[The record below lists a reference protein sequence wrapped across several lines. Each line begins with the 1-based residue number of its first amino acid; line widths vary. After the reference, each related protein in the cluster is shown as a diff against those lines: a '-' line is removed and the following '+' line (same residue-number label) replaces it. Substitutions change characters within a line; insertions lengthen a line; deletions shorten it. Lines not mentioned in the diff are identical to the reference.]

1 MDTPPEDTTDEQLSD
16 LMADPDTIGQSDT
29 NEDTQAGSVEV
40 GIPPQLNQE
49 GNEVDSSEE
58 SFSINDFDEDFHA
71 DTPPSQEVEKEASV
85 DFPDEEAEIA
95 DSKED
100 QQNPIIEKSN
110 KPNSSQNGNGD
121 GDVAQFRQTL
131 ASLSRQL
138 ELDRL
143 AFLHKSLQDSGEQLP
158 SLNEIAS
165 DITGK
170 RLIKPS
176 GDLDQY
182 GKRPAARLEGWLSG
196 LSFGVSK
203 RAKKFSK

>member
-1 MDTPPEDTTDEQLSD
+1 MDTPPEDTTDEQLAD
-16 LMADPDTIGQSDT
+16 LIADPDTTDQSDA
-29 NEDTQAGSVEV
+29 NEDVSAGSVEV
-40 GIPPQLNQE
+40 GIPPQLNQD
-49 GNEVDSSEE
+49 GDGVDSSEE

-71 DTPPSQEVEKEASV
+71 DKPPSQDVEKEASV
-85 DFPDEEAEIA
+85 DLPDEEVENA
-95 DSKED
+95 DSTED
-100 QQNPIIEKSN
+100 HKSPIIENNN
-110 KPNSSQNGNGD
+110 KPNSSQNGD

>member
-1 MDTPPEDTTDEQLSD
+1 MDTPPEDTTDEQLAD
-16 LMADPDTIGQSDT
+16 LIADPDTVDQSDAI
-29 NEDTQAGSVEV
+29 EDISAGSVEV

-49 GNEVDSSEE
+49 GDGVDSSEE

-85 DFPDEEAEIA
+85 DLPVEEAEIA
-95 DSKED
+95 DSAED
-100 QQNPIIEKSN
+100 QQNPIIENSN
-110 KPNSSQNGNGD
+110 KPNSSQNGD

-170 RLIKPS
+170 ILIKPS

>member
-1 MDTPPEDTTDEQLSD
+1 MDTPPEDTTDEQLAD
-16 LMADPDTIGQSDT
+16 LIADPDTVHQSDA
-29 NEDTQAGSVEV
+29 NEDISAGSVEV

-49 GNEVDSSEE
+49 GDEVDSSEE

-85 DFPDEEAEIA
+85 DLPVEEAEIA
-95 DSKED
+95 DSAED
-100 QQNPIIEKSN
+100 QQSPIIENNN
-110 KPNSSQNGNGD
+110 KPNSSQNGD

>member
-1 MDTPPEDTTDEQLSD
+1 MDTPPEDTTDEQLAD
-16 LMADPDTIGQSDT
+16 LIADPDTVDQSDA
-29 NEDTQAGSVEV
+29 NEDISAGSVEV

-49 GNEVDSSEE
+49 GDGVDSSEE

-71 DTPPSQEVEKEASV
+71 DNPPSQEVEKEDSV
-85 DFPDEEAEIA
+85 DLPVEEAEIA
-95 DSKED
+95 DSAED
-100 QQNPIIEKSN
+100 QQNLIIENNN
-110 KPNSSQNGNGD
+110 KPNSSQNGD

>member
-1 MDTPPEDTTDEQLSD
+1 VIPPEESSDEELAN
-16 LMADPDTIGQSDT
+16 LMADSEIIDNDSTDK
-29 NEDTQAGSVEV
+29 AGSVEV
-40 GIPPQLNQE
+40 GIPPPLDDNDSQ
-49 GNEVDSSEE
+49 VDSTEE
-58 SFSINDFDEDFHA
+58 SFSINDFEENLESKGSQPSDALDVEDSVENTGIAPNHSETTEQGNIVSNNA
-71 DTPPSQEVEKEASV
+71 PIPSTK
-85 DFPDEEAEIA
+85 
-95 DSKED
+95 
-100 QQNPIIEKSN
+100 QN
-110 KPNSSQNGNGD
+110 

-143 AFLHKSLQDSGEQLP
+143 AFLHKSLQDSGEELP
-158 SLNEIAS
+158 SLADIAS
-165 DITGK
+165 DITGN
-170 RLIKPS
+170 RPMKPS

>member
-1 MDTPPEDTTDEQLSD
+1 VDTPPEDTTDEQLAD
-16 LMADPDTIGQSDT
+16 LIADPDTVDQSDA
-29 NEDTQAGSVEV
+29 NEDISAGSVEV

-49 GNEVDSSEE
+49 GDGIDSSEE

-71 DTPPSQEVEKEASV
+71 DNPPSQDVEKEDSV
-85 DFPDEEAEIA
+85 DLPVEEAEIA
-95 DSKED
+95 DSAED
-100 QQNPIIEKSN
+100 QQNLIIENNN
-110 KPNSSQNGNGD
+110 KPNSSQNGD

>member
-1 MDTPPEDTTDEQLSD
+1 VDTPPEDTTDEQLAD
-16 LMADPDTIGQSDT
+16 LIADPDTVDQSDAI
-29 NEDTQAGSVEV
+29 EDISAGSVEV

-49 GNEVDSSEE
+49 GDGVDSSEE

-85 DFPDEEAEIA
+85 DLPVEEAEIA
-95 DSKED
+95 DSAED
-100 QQNPIIEKSN
+100 QQSPIIENNN
-110 KPNSSQNGNGD
+110 KPNSSQNGD

>member
-1 MDTPPEDTTDEQLSD
+1 MTPPEESSDEELAN
-16 LMADPDTIGQSDT
+16 LMADSEIIDNDSTDKP
-29 NEDTQAGSVEV
+29 GSVEV
-40 GIPPQLNQE
+40 GIPPPLDDNDSQ
-49 GNEVDSSEE
+49 VDSTEE
-58 SFSINDFDEDFHA
+58 SFSINDFEENLESKGSQPFDTLDVEDSVENAGIAPNHSETA
-71 DTPPSQEVEKEASV
+71 EQGDIVSNNVPIPS
-85 DFPDEEAEIA
+85 
-95 DSKED
+95 SK
-100 QQNPIIEKSN
+100 QN
-110 KPNSSQNGNGD
+110 

-143 AFLHKSLQDSGEQLP
+143 AFLHKSLQDSGEELP
-158 SLNEIAS
+158 SLADIAS
-165 DITGK
+165 DITGN
-170 RLIKPS
+170 RPMKPS

>member
-1 MDTPPEDTTDEQLSD
+1 MDTPPEDTTDEQLAD
-16 LMADPDTIGQSDT
+16 LIADPDTVDQSDAI
-29 NEDTQAGSVEV
+29 EDISAGSVEV

-49 GNEVDSSEE
+49 GDGVDSSEE

-71 DTPPSQEVEKEASV
+71 DNPSNQNVEKEDSV
-85 DFPDEEAEIA
+85 DLPVSEAEIT
-95 DSKED
+95 DSAED
-100 QQNPIIEKSN
+100 QQNPIIENSN
-110 KPNSSQNGNGD
+110 KPNSSQNGD

>member
-1 MDTPPEDTTDEQLSD
+1 VDTPPEDTTDEQLAD
-16 LMADPDTIGQSDT
+16 LIADPDTTDQSDA
-29 NEDTQAGSVEV
+29 NEDVSAGSVEV
-40 GIPPQLNQE
+40 GIPPQLNQD
-49 GNEVDSSEE
+49 GDGVDSSEE

-71 DTPPSQEVEKEASV
+71 DKPPSQDVEKEASV
-85 DFPDEEAEIA
+85 DLPDEEVENA
-95 DSKED
+95 DSTED
-100 QQNPIIEKSN
+100 HKSPIIENNN
-110 KPNSSQNGNGD
+110 KPNSSQNGD

>member
-1 MDTPPEDTTDEQLSD
+1 MDTPPEDTTDEQLAD
-16 LMADPDTIGQSDT
+16 LIADPDTVDQSDAI
-29 NEDTQAGSVEV
+29 EDISAGSVEV

-49 GNEVDSSEE
+49 GDGVDSREE

-71 DTPPSQEVEKEASV
+71 DNPPNQDVEKEDSV
-85 DFPDEEAEIA
+85 DLPVEEAEIA
-95 DSKED
+95 DSSEV
-100 QQNPIIEKSN
+100 QQNPIIENNN
-110 KPNSSQNGNGD
+110 KPNSSQNGD

>member
-1 MDTPPEDTTDEQLSD
+1 VDTPPEDTTDEQLAD
-16 LMADPDTIGQSDT
+16 LIADPDTVDQSDP
-29 NEDTQAGSVEV
+29 NEDISAGSVEV

-49 GNEVDSSEE
+49 GDEVDSSEE

-71 DTPPSQEVEKEASV
+71 DNPPSQDVEKEDSV
-85 DFPDEEAEIA
+85 DLPVEEAEIA
-95 DSKED
+95 DSAED
-100 QQNPIIEKSN
+100 QQNLIIENNN
-110 KPNSSQNGNGD
+110 KPNSSQNGD

>member
-1 MDTPPEDTTDEQLSD
+1 VDTPPEDTTDEQLAD
-16 LMADPDTIGQSDT
+16 LIADPDTTDQSDA
-29 NEDTQAGSVEV
+29 NEDVSAGSVEV
-40 GIPPQLNQE
+40 GIPPQLNQD
-49 GNEVDSSEE
+49 GDGVDSSEE

-71 DTPPSQEVEKEASV
+71 DKPPSQDVEKEASV
-85 DFPDEEAEIA
+85 DLPDEEVENA
-95 DSKED
+95 DSTED
-100 QQNPIIEKSN
+100 HKSPIIENNN
-110 KPNSSQNGNGD
+110 KHNSSQNGD

>member
-1 MDTPPEDTTDEQLSD
+1 MDTPPEDTTDEQLAD
-16 LMADPDTIGQSDT
+16 LIADPDTVDQSDA
-29 NEDTQAGSVEV
+29 NEDVSAGSVGV

-49 GNEVDSSEE
+49 GDEVDSSEE

-85 DFPDEEAEIA
+85 DLPVEEAEIA
-95 DSKED
+95 DSAED
-100 QQNPIIEKSN
+100 QQSPIIENNN
-110 KPNSSQNGNGD
+110 KPNSSQNGD

>member
-1 MDTPPEDTTDEQLSD
+1 MDTPPEDTTDEQLAD
-16 LMADPDTIGQSDT
+16 LIADPDTTDQSDA
-29 NEDTQAGSVEV
+29 NEDVSAGSVEV
-40 GIPPQLNQE
+40 GIPPQLNQD
-49 GNEVDSSEE
+49 GDGVDSSEE

-71 DTPPSQEVEKEASV
+71 DKPPSQDVEKEASV
-85 DFPDEEAEIA
+85 DLPDEEVQNA
-95 DSKED
+95 DSTED
-100 QQNPIIEKSN
+100 HKSPIIEN
-110 KPNSSQNGNGD
+110 NDKPNSSQNGD

>member
-1 MDTPPEDTTDEQLSD
+1 MDTPPEDTTDEQLAD
-16 LMADPDTIGQSDT
+16 LIADPETADQSDG
-29 NEDTQAGSVEV
+29 NEDIQLGSVEV

-49 GNEVDSSEE
+49 GGEVNSSEE

-71 DTPPSQEVEKEASV
+71 DIPPSQKIEEEASV
-85 DFPDEEAEIA
+85 DNPVEEERIA
-95 DSKED
+95 D
-100 QQNPIIEKSN
+100 NTVVHPTPIIEKNN
-110 KPNSSQNGNGD
+110 KPQAGHNLEEE

-143 AFLHKSLQDSGEQLP
+143 AFLHKSLQDSGEKLP
-158 SLNEIAS
+158 SLNEIAF

-170 RLIKPS
+170 KLIKPS

-182 GKRPAARLEGWLSG
+182 GKRPASRLQGWLSG

>member
-1 MDTPPEDTTDEQLSD
+1 MDTPPEDTTDEQLAD
-16 LMADPDTIGQSDT
+16 LIADPDTTDQSDA
-29 NEDTQAGSVEV
+29 NEDVSAGSVEV
-40 GIPPQLNQE
+40 GIPPQLNQD
-49 GNEVDSSEE
+49 GDGVDSSEE

-71 DTPPSQEVEKEASV
+71 DKPPSQDVEKEASV
-85 DFPDEEAEIA
+85 DLPDEEVQNA
-95 DSKED
+95 DSTED
-100 QQNPIIEKSN
+100 HKSPIIENNN
-110 KPNSSQNGNGD
+110 KPNSSQNGD

>member
-1 MDTPPEDTTDEQLSD
+1 VDTPPEDTTDEQLAD
-16 LMADPDTIGQSDT
+16 LIADPDTTDQSDA
-29 NEDTQAGSVEV
+29 NEDVSAGSVEV

-49 GNEVDSSEE
+49 GDGVDSSEE

-71 DTPPSQEVEKEASV
+71 DKPPSQDVEKEASV
-85 DFPDEEAEIA
+85 DLPDEEVENA
-95 DSKED
+95 DSTED
-100 QQNPIIEKSN
+100 HQSPIIENNN
-110 KPNSSQNGNGD
+110 KHNSSQNGD

>member
-1 MDTPPEDTTDEQLSD
+1 MDTPPEDTTDEQLAD
-16 LMADPDTIGQSDT
+16 LIADPDTVDQSDA
-29 NEDTQAGSVEV
+29 NEDISAGSVEV

-49 GNEVDSSEE
+49 GDGVDSSEE

-71 DTPPSQEVEKEASV
+71 DNPPNQEVEKEASV
-85 DFPDEEAEIA
+85 DLLVEEAEIA
-95 DSKED
+95 DSAED
-100 QQNPIIEKSN
+100 QQNLIIENNN
-110 KPNSSQNGNGD
+110 KPNSSQNGD

>member
-1 MDTPPEDTTDEQLSD
+1 MDTPPEDTTDEQLAD
-16 LMADPDTIGQSDT
+16 LIADPDTVDQSDAI
-29 NEDTQAGSVEV
+29 EDISAGSVEV

-49 GNEVDSSEE
+49 GDEVDSSEE

-85 DFPDEEAEIA
+85 DLPVEEAEIA
-95 DSKED
+95 DSAED
-100 QQNPIIEKSN
+100 QQSPIIENNN
-110 KPNSSQNGNGD
+110 KPNSSQNGD

>member
-16 LMADPDTIGQSDT
+16 LIADPDTVDQSDA
-29 NEDTQAGSVEV
+29 NEDISAGSVEV

-49 GNEVDSSEE
+49 GDEVDSSEE

-85 DFPDEEAEIA
+85 DLLVEEAEIA
-95 DSKED
+95 DSAED
-100 QQNPIIEKSN
+100 QQSPIIENNN
-110 KPNSSQNGNGD
+110 KPNSSQNGD

-143 AFLHKSLQDSGEQLP
+143 AFLHKSLQDSGEELP
-158 SLNEIAS
+158 SLADIAS
-165 DITGK
+165 DITGN
-170 RLIKPS
+170 RPMKPS

>member
-1 MDTPPEDTTDEQLSD
+1 VDTPPEDTTDEQLAD
-16 LMADPDTIGQSDT
+16 LIADPDTVDQSDA
-29 NEDTQAGSVEV
+29 NEDISAGSVEV

-49 GNEVDSSEE
+49 GDGIDSSEE

-71 DTPPSQEVEKEASV
+71 DNPPNQEVEKEASV
-85 DFPDEEAEIA
+85 DLLVEEAEIA
-95 DSKED
+95 DSAED
-100 QQNPIIEKSN
+100 QQNLIIENNN
-110 KPNSSQNGNGD
+110 KPNSSQNGD

>member
-1 MDTPPEDTTDEQLSD
+1 MDTPSEETTDEQLSD

-29 NEDTQAGSVEV
+29 NEDTHAGSVEV
-40 GIPPQLNQE
+40 GIPPQLNK
-49 GNEVDSSEE
+49 GGDEVDSSEE

-71 DTPPSQEVEKEASV
+71 DTPPSQEAEKEASV
-85 DFPDEEAEIA
+85 DFPDEDAEIA
-95 DSKED
+95 DSTDD
-100 QQNPIIEKSN
+100 QQNPIIENNN
-110 KPNSSQNGNGD
+110 KPNSGQNGNGD

-182 GKRPAARLEGWLSG
+182 GKRPSARLEGWLSG

>member
-1 MDTPPEDTTDEQLSD
+1 MDTPPEDTTDEQLAD
-16 LMADPDTIGQSDT
+16 LMADPDTAGQSDS
-29 NEDTQAGSVEV
+29 NEDIPAGSVEV
-40 GIPPQLNQE
+40 AIPPQLNQE
-49 GNEVDSSEE
+49 GDEVDSSEE

-71 DTPPSQEVEKEASV
+71 DTVPRQEVEQEVAV
-85 DFPDEEAEIA
+85 DLPDEEAEIT
-95 DSKED
+95 DSTED
-100 QQNPIIEKSN
+100 PQNPIIEKST
-110 KPNSSQNGNGD
+110 KPHSSQNGNGD

>member
-1 MDTPPEDTTDEQLSD
+1 MDTPPEDTTDEQLAD
-16 LMADPDTIGQSDT
+16 LIADPDTVDQSDA
-29 NEDTQAGSVEV
+29 NEDISAGSVEV

-49 GNEVDSSEE
+49 GDEVDSSEE

-71 DTPPSQEVEKEASV
+71 DTRPSQEVEKEASV
-85 DFPDEEAEIA
+85 DLPVEEAEIA
-95 DSKED
+95 DSAED
-100 QQNPIIEKSN
+100 QQSPIIENNN
-110 KPNSSQNGNGD
+110 KPNSSQNGD

>member
-1 MDTPPEDTTDEQLSD
+1 MDTPPEDTTDEQLAD
-16 LMADPDTIGQSDT
+16 LIADPDTVDQSDP
-29 NEDTQAGSVEV
+29 NEDISAGSVEV

-49 GNEVDSSEE
+49 GDEVDSSEE

-71 DTPPSQEVEKEASV
+71 DTRPSQEVEKEASV
-85 DFPDEEAEIA
+85 DLPVEEAEIA
-95 DSKED
+95 DSAED
-100 QQNPIIEKSN
+100 QQSPIIENNN
-110 KPNSSQNGNGD
+110 KPNSSQNGD

>member
-1 MDTPPEDTTDEQLSD
+1 MDTPPEDTTDEQLAD
-16 LMADPDTIGQSDT
+16 LIADPDTVDQSDAI
-29 NEDTQAGSVEV
+29 EDISAGSVEV

-49 GNEVDSSEE
+49 GDGVDSSEE

-71 DTPPSQEVEKEASV
+71 DNPPSQDVEKEDSV
-85 DFPDEEAEIA
+85 DLPVEEAEIA
-95 DSKED
+95 DSSEV
-100 QQNPIIEKSN
+100 QQNPIIENNN
-110 KPNSSQNGNGD
+110 KPNSSQNGD

>member
-1 MDTPPEDTTDEQLSD
+1 VDTPPEDTTDEQLAD
-16 LMADPDTIGQSDT
+16 LIADPDTTDQSDA
-29 NEDTQAGSVEV
+29 NEDVSAGSVEV
-40 GIPPQLNQE
+40 GIPPQLNQD
-49 GNEVDSSEE
+49 GDGVDSSEE

-71 DTPPSQEVEKEASV
+71 DKPPSQDVEKEASV
-85 DFPDEEAEIA
+85 DLPDEEVQNA
-95 DSKED
+95 DSTED
-100 QQNPIIEKSN
+100 HKSPIIENNN
-110 KPNSSQNGNGD
+110 KPNSSQNGD

>member
-1 MDTPPEDTTDEQLSD
+1 VDTPPEDTTDEQLAD
-16 LMADPDTIGQSDT
+16 LIADPDTTDQSDA
-29 NEDTQAGSVEV
+29 NEDVSAGSVEV
-40 GIPPQLNQE
+40 GIPPQLNQD
-49 GNEVDSSEE
+49 GDGVDSSEE

-71 DTPPSQEVEKEASV
+71 DKPPSQDVEKEASV
-85 DFPDEEAEIA
+85 DLPDEEVQNA
-95 DSKED
+95 DSTED
-100 QQNPIIEKSN
+100 HQSPIIENNN
-110 KPNSSQNGNGD
+110 KPNSSQNGD

>member
-1 MDTPPEDTTDEQLSD
+1 VDTPPEDTTDEQLAD
-16 LMADPDTIGQSDT
+16 LIADPDTVDQSDP
-29 NEDTQAGSVEV
+29 NEDISAGSVEV

-49 GNEVDSSEE
+49 GDEVDSSEE

-85 DFPDEEAEIA
+85 DLPVEEAEIA
-95 DSKED
+95 DSAED
-100 QQNPIIEKSN
+100 QQSPIIENNN
-110 KPNSSQNGNGD
+110 KPNSSQNGD

>member
-1 MDTPPEDTTDEQLSD
+1 MDTPPEDTTDEQLAD
-16 LMADPDTIGQSDT
+16 LIADPDTVDQS
-29 NEDTQAGSVEV
+29 NAIEDISAGSVEV

-49 GNEVDSSEE
+49 GDGVDSSEE

-71 DTPPSQEVEKEASV
+71 DNPPNQDVEKEDSV
-85 DFPDEEAEIA
+85 DLSVEEAEIA
-95 DSKED
+95 DSSEV
-100 QQNPIIEKSN
+100 QQNPIIENNN
-110 KPNSSQNGNGD
+110 KPNSSQNGD

>member
-1 MDTPPEDTTDEQLSD
+1 MDTPPEDTTDEQLAD
-16 LMADPDTIGQSDT
+16 LIADPDTTDQSDA
-29 NEDTQAGSVEV
+29 NEDVSAGSVEV

-49 GNEVDSSEE
+49 GDGVDSSEE

-71 DTPPSQEVEKEASV
+71 DKPPSQDVEKEASV
-85 DFPDEEAEIA
+85 DLPDEEVENA
-95 DSKED
+95 DSTED
-100 QQNPIIEKSN
+100 HQSPIIENNN
-110 KPNSSQNGNGD
+110 KTNSSHNGD

>member
-1 MDTPPEDTTDEQLSD
+1 VDTPPEDTTDEQLAD
-16 LMADPDTIGQSDT
+16 LIADPDTVDQSDA
-29 NEDTQAGSVEV
+29 NEDISAGSVEV

-49 GNEVDSSEE
+49 GDGIDSSEE

-71 DTPPSQEVEKEASV
+71 DNPPSQDVEKEDSV
-85 DFPDEEAEIA
+85 DLPVEEAEIA
-95 DSKED
+95 DSAED
-100 QQNPIIEKSN
+100 QQNLIIENNN
-110 KPNSSQNGNGD
+110 KPNSSQNGD

-182 GKRPAARLEGWLSG
+182 GKRPSARLEGWLSG

>member
-1 MDTPPEDTTDEQLSD
+1 MDTPPEDTTDEQLAD
-16 LMADPDTIGQSDT
+16 LIADPDTVDQSDP
-29 NEDTQAGSVEV
+29 NEDISAGSVEV

-49 GNEVDSSEE
+49 GDGVDSSEE

-85 DFPDEEAEIA
+85 DLPVEEAEIA
-95 DSKED
+95 DSAED
-100 QQNPIIEKSN
+100 QQSPIIENNN
-110 KPNSSQNGNGD
+110 KPNSSQNGD

>member
-1 MDTPPEDTTDEQLSD
+1 MDTPPEDTTDEQLAD
-16 LMADPDTIGQSDT
+16 LIADPDTVDQSDP
-29 NEDTQAGSVEV
+29 NEDISAGSVEV

-49 GNEVDSSEE
+49 GDEVDSSEE

-85 DFPDEEAEIA
+85 DLPVEEAEIA
-95 DSKED
+95 DSAED
-100 QQNPIIEKSN
+100 QQSPIIENNN
-110 KPNSSQNGNGD
+110 KPNSSQNGD

>member
-1 MDTPPEDTTDEQLSD
+1 MDTPPEDTTDEQLAD
-16 LMADPDTIGQSDT
+16 LIADPDTVDQSDAI
-29 NEDTQAGSVEV
+29 EDISAGSVEV

-49 GNEVDSSEE
+49 GDGVDSSEE

-85 DFPDEEAEIA
+85 DLPVEEAEIA
-95 DSKED
+95 DSAED
-100 QQNPIIEKSN
+100 QQSPIIENNN
-110 KPNSSQNGNGD
+110 KPNSSQNGD

>member
-1 MDTPPEDTTDEQLSD
+1 MDTPPEDTTDEQLAD
-16 LMADPDTIGQSDT
+16 LIADPDTVDQSDA
-29 NEDTQAGSVEV
+29 NEDISAGSVEV

-49 GNEVDSSEE
+49 GDEVDSSEE

-85 DFPDEEAEIA
+85 DLPVEEAEIA
-95 DSKED
+95 DSAED
-100 QQNPIIEKSN
+100 QQSPIIENNN
-110 KPNSSQNGNGD
+110 KPNSSQNGD